1 MSSPRR
7 ENFYARLTVS
17 RDCPLTRAL
26 RFAHDVR
33 RMLPRWNPR
42 IVAAPLTTA
51 ANQSF
56 GAFARRRELSITR
69 HGAYTRIV
77 LVKRS

>member
-1 MSSPRR
+1 
-7 ENFYARLTVS
+7 
-17 RDCPLTRAL
+17 
-26 RFAHDVR
+26 
-33 RMLPRWNPR
+33 MLERWNPK
-42 IVAAPLTTA
+42 IVAAPLTIA

-56 GAFARRRELSITR
+56 GVFPRRRELSITR